1 MKKLIAYASD
11 FVSFFIENIK
21 ELNKI
26 NSIILFGS
34 VARDEAKKES
44 DVDLFVDVSSREKEI
59 GKESK
64 KIKERFLDSVKYKKY
79 WKLMN
84 VDNEINIIVGKI
96 DKWKLKDSLSE
107 EAIVLY
113 GKYSGKLSEGK
124 NVVIFSW
131 ENVKP
136 NSKRVLFNK
145 KIFGY
150 KHRDKFY
157 QGVLDIYQG
166 KKLSK
171 GSIMFDAKYLNEV
184 LKIFRKFKVKV
195 KINKV
200 SQM

>member
-1 MKKLIAYASD
+1 
-11 FVSFFIENIK
+11 
-21 ELNKI
+21 
-26 NSIILFGS
+26 
-34 VARDEAKKES
+34 
-44 DVDLFVDVSSREKEI
+44 
-59 GKESK
+59 
-64 KIKERFLDSVKYKKY
+64 
-79 WKLMN
+79 MN